1 MYDSFPVLSALR
13 KSTDIRNHSPH
24 FKFLYRPLLFS
35 GIRNVPSSCRL
46 HIIISKKTFRVIL
59 MLFSELKCKDVINLR
74 NCQKL
79 GKVSDLE
86 FDECSGQIRKLF
98 VPNGNKFLNFLCCE
112 PDYCIPYKDIRQ
124 IGPDIIIVDIKC

>member
-1 MYDSFPVLSALR
+1 MQSLR
-13 KSTDIRNHSPH
+13 YGSLI
-24 FKFLYRPLLFS
+24 PLPASVPFS
-35 GIRNVPSSCRL
+35 DQL